1 MQSSQKKIMFI
12 LASLGIVV
20 LTFISGYFLGSS
32 RGIYNS
38 LVSSDG
44 QVEITK
50 VLDLYGKSRSSSV
63 NFDQFWK
70 VWDMVKL
77 GHVEQPVDEVKL
89 FYGALEGLVA
99 GLGDPYSV
107 YFPPKQAQEFANDL
121 SGEFEGIGAEL
132 GKKDDVLTIIAPLP
146 GSPAEK
152 AGIKIGDKIYAINKE
167 DALSLT
173 VEEAIQKIRG
183 PHGTEVVLTVTQKG
197 PESLREIKIIRDK
210 IVVPTVVW
218 EKKEKSIAYLR
229 INYFNQETLPQ
240 FRKVIN
246 EIKSFGAK
254 GIVLDMRGNPGGY
267 LDTSVAVASEWI
279 KEGLIVRE
287 KFHDKTIKDYVS
299 MGSSH
304 EFATM
309 PTVVLVDEGT
319 ASGAEI
325 VAGALQDY
333 GLAQLIGK
341 KTFGKGSVQNFEPL
355 PDGSAVKL
363 TVAKWFTPKERAI
376 DKEGIQP
383 DIVLE
388 EMFQEDKKQ
397 PKGFR
402 DLGLEKAIEILTK
415 N

>member
-1 MQSSQKKIMFI
+1 MQSSQKKLIFTV
-12 LASLGIVV
+12 AGIGVV
-20 LTFISGYFLGSS
+20 LVAFIAGYFLGNT
-32 RGIYNS
+32 RGVYNS

-44 QVEITK
+44 QVEISK
-50 VLDLYGKSRSSSV
+50 VLNLYAKSRSSSV

-70 VWDMVKL
+70 VWDMVKS
-77 GHVEQPVDEVKL
+77 GHVQQPVDEVKL

-99 GLGDPYSV
+99 GLDDPYSV
-107 YFPPKQAQEFANDL
+107 YFPPKKAEEFATDL

-132 GKKDDVLTIIAPLP
+132 GKKDGFLTIIAPLP

-152 AGIKIGDKIYAINKE
+152 AGIKSGDKIYAINKE

-183 PHGTEVVLTVTQKG
+183 PHGTEVTLTLSQNG
-197 PESLREIKIIRDK
+197 PETIREVKIIRDK

-218 EKKEKSIAYLR
+218 EKKDKSIAYLR
-229 INYFNQETLPQ
+229 INYFNQETMPQ
-240 FRKVIN
+240 FRKAVN
-246 EIKSFGAK
+246 EIRAFGAK
-254 GIVLDMRGNPGGY
+254 GLILDLRGNPGGY
-267 LDTSVAVASEWI
+267 LDISVAVASEWV

-287 KFHDKTIKDYVS
+287 KFHDKTVKDYVS
-299 MGSSH
+299 MSSNH

-333 GLAQLIGK
+333 GLAQLVGQ

-355 PDGSAVKL
+355 PDGSALKL
-363 TVAKWFTPKERAI
+363 TIANWFTPKERAI
-376 DKEGIQP
+376 DKHGIQP
-383 DIVLE
+383 DVVLE

-402 DLGLEKAIEILTK
+402 DLGVEKALELLLK
-415 N
+415 